1 MVQFIFLKCNWRKG
15 AKSIPKANL
24 RCNFKLRVDFQ
35 ESDKYLQRTRA
46 HVRSSVLRWLGH
58 LENSTASQPPTEL
71 RTRMCTTR
79 IKLLRT
85 GLGPEVWGAVAIA
98 IPATCHSVAGISCS
112 WSWTRLFVLLWSGT
126 LRCRYGT
133 LPAKRTWTNCSMPKS
148 MCKYCSFRFAF
159 GAIRSC
165 LTNCFDFIQ
174 VL

>member
-71 RTRMCTTR
+71 RTRICTTR

-85 GLGPEVWGAVAIA
+85 GLGPEVWGELAHDREMAVAA
-98 IPATCHSVAGISCS
+98 ERVMRDAPIPQEIINGI
-112 WSWTRLFVLLWSGT
+112 WDRLEYADVTMEQARRAAERVRG
-126 LRCRYGT
+126 
-133 LPAKRTWTNCSMPKS
+133 
-148 MCKYCSFRFAF
+148 
-159 GAIRSC
+159 
-165 LTNCFDFIQ
+165 
-174 VL
+174 

>member
-71 RTRMCTTR
+71 RTRICTTR

-85 GLGPEVWGAVAIA
+85 GLGPEVWGGNFKNSLNQMAASFIDILLLSWIHDVVEPKYFFLI
-98 IPATCHSVAGISCS
+98 IFSLDIDGCIVGLNKKLAT
-112 WSWTRLFVLLWSGT
+112 
-126 LRCRYGT
+126 
-133 LPAKRTWTNCSMPKS
+133 
-148 MCKYCSFRFAF
+148 
-159 GAIRSC
+159 
-165 LTNCFDFIQ
+165 
-174 VL
+174 

>member
-71 RTRMCTTR
+71 RTRICTTR

-85 GLGPEVWGAVAIA
+85 GLGPEVWGDSGCTMHILVCTWFIPVHPVSYHDHAFPFSAQSISLRNAI
-98 IPATCHSVAGISCS
+98 S
-112 WSWTRLFVLLWSGT
+112 TRLYSL
-126 LRCRYGT
+126 CNRYQSAVHTSRIYIHLESRHHG
-133 LPAKRTWTNCSMPKS
+133 
-148 MCKYCSFRFAF
+148 
-159 GAIRSC
+159 
-165 LTNCFDFIQ
+165 
-174 VL
+174 